1 MEQALRHYRHTH
13 PQSTLSDMQ
22 LALAI
27 AGLG

>member
-1 MEQALRHYRHTH
+1 MRHYRHTH